1 MFQNFALAALGVF
14 VFTRQTIPFQSLDR
28 TSSWRHPTNSVVGA
42 MPKTQFTGKDSE
54 TVTISGRLA
63 PEITGGKLS
72 LAMLELMAESG
83 AAFPL
88 IEGADFMLMGFFV
101 IESIQET
108 RTELFGDGTPRL
120 IDFTLNLKRT
130 DDPLL
135 IELAQ
140 NVIGTLL

>member
-1 MFQNFALAALGVF
+1 MLQNSALAALGVF
-14 VFTRQTIPFQSLDR
+14 VFTRQTVPFQSLDR
-28 TSSWRHPTNSVVGA
+28 QSSWRHPTNSVVGQ

-54 TVTISGRLA
+54 TVTISGRLI
-63 PEITGGKLS
+63 PEITGGTLS

-83 AAFPL
+83 ATFPL
-88 IEGADFMLMGFFV
+88 IEGANFMVMGFFV

-108 RTELFGDGTPRL
+108 HTELFGDGTARA

-140 NVIGTLL
+140 NIMGAF

>member
-1 MFQNFALAALGVF
+1 MLQNTALATLGVF
-14 VFTRQTIPFQSLDR
+14 VFTRQTIPYQSLDR

-140 NVIGTLL
+140 NIMGAF

>member
-1 MFQNFALAALGVF
+1 MLQNSALAALGVF
-14 VFTRQTIPFQSLDR
+14 VFTRQTVPFQSFDR
-28 TSSWRHPTNSVVGA
+28 QSSWRHPTNSVVGQ

-54 TVTISGRLA
+54 TVTISGRLI
-63 PEITGGKLS
+63 PEITGGTLS
-72 LAMLELMAESG
+72 LTMLELMAESG

-88 IEGADFMLMGFFV
+88 IEGANFMVMGFFV

-108 RTELFGDGTPRL
+108 RTELFGDGTARA

-140 NVIGTLL
+140 NIMGAF